1 MANQITR
8 PTLPYFAPADTL
20 PAPLPTVAEILASE
34 RRLKLKESIEGANVV
49 RVGEQFVVK
58 YGKTVNLQEGENVLF
73 VAQLTSIPVATVYA
87 LFHDKDT
94 DANFIVQEYV
104 PGNDLNKLWK
114 DLDETGKEAI
124 ATQLRRQ
131 MDELRSLPSPG
142 YFGGIW
148 CQPARDSK

>member
-1 MANQITR
+1 MAHQITR

-34 RRLKLKESIEGANVV
+34 RWLKPNVGVEGSNVV
-49 RVGEQFVVK
+49 RVGEHFVVK
-58 YGKTVNLQEGENVLF
+58 YGKTAHLQEGENVLF

-87 LFHDKDT
+87 LFHDEDT
-94 DANFIVQEYV
+94 DKNFIVQEYV
-104 PGNDLNKLWK
+104 PGKDLNKLWK
-114 DLDETGKEAI
+114 DIDETGKEAI
-124 ATQLRRQ
+124 TTQLRRQ

-148 CQPARDSK
+148 GQPARDSK